1 MTLALRIDPMAGRHI
16 NAVCDID
23 RSAYPNPWSAA
34 TWRKELAASD
44 RVHLVAIDDE
54 ALVGHAG
61 LLFVLDEAHVTTV
74 AVDPGRQGEGIAS
87 RLLVAL
93 LGEARGHGSSAA
105 TLEVR
110 AAHLRPQRLY
120 GRFGFRPVGLR
131 RAYYSAP
138 VDDAVVMWLHDLCGV
153 EAVART
159 DEVADHLGRADAK
172 GPS

>member
-1 MTLALRIDPMAGRHI
+1 MTPTLRIDPMAGRHI

-23 RSAYPNPWSAA
+23 RSAYPNPWSAT
-34 TWRKELAASD
+34 TWRRELAASD
-44 RVHLVAIDDE
+44 RLHLVAIDDDL
-54 ALVGHAG
+54 LVGHAG

-74 AVDPGRQGEGIAS
+74 AVDPARQGEGIAS

-93 LGEARGHGSSAA
+93 LSEARDHGSTAA

-120 GRFGFRPVGLR
+120 GRFGFRPVGVR

-153 EAVART
+153 EAMALA
-159 DEVADHLGRADAK
+159 DEVADDLGRADAK